1 MNRILIAGTNS
12 GCGKTTITC
21 AILKALINKNLIVQP
36 YKCGPDYIDTMFH
49 THITNRISRNLDTYM
64 LDEITIKYLL
74 NKNSKGADI
83 SIIEGVMGYY
93 DGIGTDGLCS
103 TYDLAKITQAP
114 VILVVNSKGM
124 GTSIAALI
132 NGFVKF
138 KSLNNIKGV
147 ILNGI
152 HNGYYQL
159 QKEAIEK
166 YTGVEVL
173 GYMPYIEDVNLNSRH
188 LGLIKADEVYN
199 LNLKIE
205 ILANQ
210 ALKTIDLNRLIEI
223 SKQVPKLQNHD
234 FNLKKIYDFKIGVA
248 RDKAFCFYYQ
258 DNLDLLE
265 QLGANII
272 YFSPINDNLPNNL
285 DALYF
290 GGGYPEIYA
299 DLLEKNIHIRKAI
312 YNKIK
317 SGIPTIAECGG
328 FMYLCNKINSY
339 NMVGILDGEVN
350 MQQKLVRF
358 GYCNL
363 VSLNDNILAKAN
375 WSIKGHEFHYSDS
388 TINGNNFKIIKSSGK
403 VYYGINA
410 FNNLFAGYPHI
421 HFWSN
426 IDFVIRFI
434 NHISNPIYN

>member
-12 GCGKTTITC
+12 GCGKTTIAC

-74 NKNSKGADI
+74 NKNSKGVDI

-103 TYDLAKITQAP
+103 TYDLAKIIQAP

-272 YFSPINDNLPNNL
+272 YFSPIDDNLPNNL

>member
-272 YFSPINDNLPNNL
+272 YFSPIDDNLPNNL

>member
-173 GYMPYIEDVNLNSRH
+173 GYMPYIEDVNLNSRY

-299 DLLEKNIHIRKAI
+299 DLLEKNIHIRKSI